1 MCAGACLCTADT
13 WCATAI
19 IVAIPGAVVSATN
32 KCATA
37 LRIFAAK
44 TLSFF
49 AHGDCTVA
57 CISTAITR
65 FATAILRAIPGAVV
79 LATNQSATAVRII
92 AATTL
97 SFFAHGVCTVTI
109 IRTAITRFATAIL
122 RAIPGAVVLATNQ
135 CAIALK
141 ISAAGPLSFMAYC
154 ICAGACSAVAWI
166 STAVPLREA

>member
-32 KCATA
+32 KCSTA

-49 AHGDCTVA
+49 AHGDCTVTG
-57 CISTAITR
+57 IS
-65 FATAILRAIPGAVV
+65 
-79 LATNQSATAVRII
+79 
-92 AATTL
+92 
-97 SFFAHGVCTVTI
+97 
-109 IRTAITRFATAIL
+109 TAITRFATAIL